1 MLAPEDASDEDND
14 DSDKPSTKGLRSISG
29 DALVDSFSLEE
40 EPRTKKGW
48 VDEILERRNE
58 NNSDSEAGDSSGD
71 SETAEDD
78 SDEEGSDEDDDEG
91 ENKISLKDWEQ
102 SDDDHIGT
110 DLEDD
115 EEEGEEEEE
124 DDDANEKEMGSRD
137 QKKAK
142 KSDSVEIT
150 NKDGDSLHAKKT
162 KADGK
167 TVSTRPDLPYLIE
180 APKSLEELCALLD
193 NRSNT
198 EVILIISRIRATNA
212 IKLAAE
218 NRKKMQVRNFWL
230 LLQLLYIYFVNQGFP
245 SLGNLS

>member
-1 MLAPEDASDEDND
+1 MLAPEDASDEDID

-29 DALVDSFSLEE
+29 DALVDSFSFEE
-40 EPRTKKGW
+40 ERRTKKGW

-58 NNSDSEAGDSSGD
+58 NNSDSEADDSSGD
-71 SETAEDD
+71 SDSAEDD

-91 ENKISLKDWEQ
+91 ENKLSLKDWEQ

-115 EEEGEEEEE
+115 EEEGEEEE
-124 DDDANEKEMGSRD
+124 DDANEKEMGSRD

-193 NRSNT
+193 NCSNT
-198 EVILIISRIRATNA
+198 EVILIISRIRASNA

-230 LLQLLYIYFVNQGFP
+230 LL
-245 SLGNLS
+245 